1 MLNLRAYHD
10 KVGLFVNQLESAVM
24 TQSFAL
30 EFKNLAFCYPNS
42 EDELINIENFC
53 LDKGSSVLLYG
64 PSGSGKSTLLNL
76 ITGLLAPTAGQVVAN
91 KQVLTDMSQAKRDS
105 FRARHMGV
113 ITQKLNLLPY
123 LTVLEN
129 LKLMLKF
136 AHKPLVMSAV
146 DELLESLNLPTQK
159 HQQVRFLSV
168 GQQQRAAI
176 ARALVHEPELIIAD
190 EPTSALD
197 DENKAR
203 FMNTLLEQTQK
214 QGLSLFMVSHDL
226 SLKPYFE
233 QCLEIS
239 HFQQA
244 QQPAQEAST

>member
-1 MLNLRAYHD
+1 
-10 KVGLFVNQLESAVM
+10 M

-30 EFKNLAFCYPNS
+30 EFHNLAFSYSSSDTPVIHI
-42 EDELINIENFC
+42 DHFALQ
-53 LDKGSSVLLYG
+53 KGDSVMLLG

-76 ITGLLAPTAGQVVAN
+76 ITGLLSPTTGQVIAN
-91 KQVLTDMSQAKRDS
+91 NQVLTDMKQARRDS
-105 FRARHMGV
+105 FRAKHMGV

-123 LTVLEN
+123 LSVVDN

-136 AHKPLVMSAV
+136 AHKPVVMKEI
-146 DELLESLNLPTQK
+146 DNLLESLNLSAQK
-159 HQQVRFLSV
+159 HQQVRYLSL

-176 ARALVHEPELIIAD
+176 ACALVHQPELVIAD

-197 DENKAR
+197 DDNKAR
-203 FMNTLLEQTQK
+203 FMDTLLKQTKK
-214 QGLSLFMVSHDL
+214 QGTSLFVVSHDI

-239 HFQQA
+239 HFQQSNIIKA
-244 QQPAQEAST
+244 Q

>member
-1 MLNLRAYHD
+1 
-10 KVGLFVNQLESAVM
+10 M

-30 EFKNLAFCYPNS
+30 EFHNLAFSYSNTDTS
-42 EDELINIENFC
+42 VIQITHFALQ
-53 LDKGSSVLLYG
+53 KGDSVMLFG

-76 ITGLLAPTAGQVVAN
+76 ITGLLSPTSGKIVAN
-91 KQVLTDMSQAKRDS
+91 NQILTDMKQAKRDS
-105 FRARHMGV
+105 FRAQHMGV

-123 LTVLEN
+123 LSVLDN

-136 AHKPLVMSAV
+136 AHKPVVMQEIES
-146 DELLESLNLPTQK
+146 LLESLNLSAQK
-159 HQQVRFLSV
+159 HQQVRYLSL

-176 ARALVHEPELIIAD
+176 ARALVHQPELVIAD

-197 DENKAR
+197 DDNKAR
-203 FMNTLLEQTQK
+203 FMDTLLKQTKK
-214 QGLSLFMVSHDL
+214 QGSSLFVVSHDI

-239 HFQQA
+239 HFQQSNIIKA
-244 QQPAQEAST
+244 Q